1 VISQPVIAGKVSMSN
16 QPKPDSKT
24 YDDLISEIR
33 KGIIKVPKFQ
43 RDFVWDIWKTA
54 GLLDSIL
61 KGYPIGTFI
70 LWETDQR
77 INDVKNIGG
86 FDLPETP
93 VGQNVQY
100 VLDGQQRI
108 TSLFAAFLGESIR
121 KVGEKKLTDYKD
133 IVVNLDDDLDED
145 EDQIVTVR
153 ADAKIPV
160 SLNDVLH
167 FDRQMGK
174 RLSEQGITE
183 EQIDRI
189 DSYSR
194 AFSTYAFSTV
204 TLRKNDI
211 ASAIEVFTR
220 INTGGKVLTL
230 FEIMSAKTYDEEAKF
245 DMQIRWDAFLS
256 DLNAVN
262 FENISPTVILQLLS
276 LKLSETKECK
286 RKTILTLDKSDILAS
301 WDEGLS
307 AIQSAIDYFR
317 SVLRI
322 PVSQLLPY
330 DTLLVPFAY
339 FYLKTGRAPS
349 GLQRKYLE
357 ELFWRSALSQRYSS
371 AAESKLAADIKRVD
385 RIIAEERPTYTDV
398 RLSIGSPEDLI
409 DTNFSAGNAICKSIF
424 CVLAYQEPKDFHNNA
439 RVLLDN
445 SYLKIASSKNYHHFF
460 PKAFLKKSETGHAN
474 SIVNITLVSADLN
487 KNKVRAKAP
496 SVYLDEFQDE
506 NPELPQAL
514 KTHLIDIEHSGVI
527 QDDYSAFLKN
537 RSKALYAEI
546 QKRIEPSETTAPIDP
561 VHELI
566 LEGEG
571 QFVEFKSTMRY
582 DMRTGEV
589 NKKLEHVIAKT
600 VAAFMNSDGGSL
612 FIGVDDNQ
620 NAVGLDKDYST
631 LKKADRDGF
640 QLHLSNLL
648 DKYLGKE
655 VMKLWKLEFP
665 LFDDKQICLV
675 KVTSSNRPVF
685 VAYEGKE
692 DFFVR
697 KEGSSQP
704 LNRSEQHE
712 WSKDRW

>member
-1 VISQPVIAGKVSMSN
+1 MSN
-16 QPKPDSKT
+16 QPKPDSKN

-33 KGIIKVPKFQ
+33 KGVIKVPKFQ

-77 INDVKNIGG
+77 INDVKNIGN

-93 VGQNVQY
+93 NGQNVQY

-108 TSLFAAFLGESIR
+108 TSLFAAYLGAKIQKS
-121 KVGEKKLTDYKD
+121 GEKKVTDYKD
-133 IVVNLDDDLDED
+133 IVVNLEEALDEN

-153 ADAKIPV
+153 TEATETV
-160 SLNDVLH
+160 SLHDVLH
-167 FDRQMGK
+167 FDFEMSQ
-174 RLSEQGITE
+174 RLSTKGYTND
-183 EQIDRI
+183 QISRI
-189 DSYSR
+189 SRYSK

-211 ASAIEVFTR
+211 GSAIEVFTR

-230 FEIMSAKTYDEEAKF
+230 FEIMSAKTYDEAANF
-245 DMQIRWDAFLS
+245 DMQVGWDVFQRKLRDCS
-256 DLNAVN
+256 

-276 LKLSETKECK
+276 LILSETKECK
-286 RKTILTLDKSDILAS
+286 RQTILSLDKADILGSWSAS
-301 WDEGLS
+301 LS
-307 AIQSAIDYFR
+307 ALRSAIDYFR
-317 SVLRI
+317 TVLRI

-339 FYLKTGRAPS
+339 FYLINGKAPD
-349 GLQRKYLE
+349 GQQRKHLE

-385 RIIAEERPTYTDV
+385 RIISGERPTYADV
-398 RLSIGSPEDLI
+398 RLLIGSPEDLKE
-409 DTNFSAGNAICKSIF
+409 TNFSAGNAICKSIL
-424 CVLAYQEPKDFHNNA
+424 CILAYQEPKDFHNNA
-439 RVLLDN
+439 KILLDN

-460 PKAFLKKSETGHAN
+460 PKAYLKKAESGYSN
-474 SIVNITLVSADLN
+474 SIANITLVSADLN
-487 KNKVRAKAP
+487 KNKIRAKAP
-496 SVYLDEFQDE
+496 SVYLGEFQDE
-506 NPELPQAL
+506 NSQLPQAL
-514 KTHLIDIEHSGVI
+514 RTHLIDIEHAGVI
-527 QDDYSAFLKN
+527 QDDYPVFLKY
-537 RSKALYAEI
+537 RSQALFSEI
-546 QKRIEPSETTAPIDP
+546 QKRIEPSEHSAAIDP

-571 QFVEFKSTMRY
+571 QLVEFKSTMRF

-589 NKKLEHVIAKT
+589 NKKLEHVVAKT
-600 VAAFMNSDGGSL
+600 VAAFMNSDGGNL
-612 FIGVDDNQ
+612 FIGVDDHQ
-620 NAVGLDKDYST
+620 NAVGLEKDYST
-631 LKKADRDGF
+631 IKKPDRDGF

-665 LFDDKQICLV
+665 YYDGKQICLV

-685 VAYEGKE
+685 VSYEGKE